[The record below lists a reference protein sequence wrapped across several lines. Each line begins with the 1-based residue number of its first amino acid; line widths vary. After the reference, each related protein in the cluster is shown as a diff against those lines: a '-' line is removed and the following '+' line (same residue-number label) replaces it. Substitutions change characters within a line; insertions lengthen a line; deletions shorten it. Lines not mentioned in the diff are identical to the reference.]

1 MGGEQKERNKFLLV
15 WQNIT
20 TREEEEE
27 ESSNSE
33 NEVRDESVKAWPR
46 FLVVEVAV
54 SLSPFAIAKGFKT
67 FLLLVFLQSTACAL
81 DNSSSSSPTRKP
93 WRLYADDCLIKV
105 TAHRSL
111 NSSIRCPDLTV
122 MSEVDIRSKMASQG
136 VFAVQRV
143 SLEKDGKS
151 VTTNTLFQTTL
162 CFAQNN

>member
-1 MGGEQKERNKFLLV
+1 MQWRLQCPSLL
-15 WQNIT
+15 
-20 TREEEEE
+20 
-27 ESSNSE
+27 
-33 NEVRDESVKAWPR
+33 
-46 FLVVEVAV
+46 
-54 SLSPFAIAKGFKT
+54 SLSLRVSKT
-67 FLLLVFLQSTACAL
+67 FLLLVFLQSSACAL
-81 DNSSSSSPTRKP
+81 NDSSSSSPTRKP

-111 NSSIRCPDLTV
+111 NSSIRCPDLAG

-162 CFAQNN
+162 CLLKITDITVHSFSVALLQLSVLWS